1 MGICCHK
8 AKGEGESRMAPERA
22 GSLEQEPVA
31 RGGAAVPPER
41 SGVITSQGAPRC
53 GGGGGAPPHY
63 LHGPPS
69 QQASLPLQIHRQLA
83 P

>member
-1 MGICCHK
+1 MGIRCHK

-22 GSLEQEPVA
+22 GSLEQEPAA

-53 GGGGGAPPHY
+53 GGGAGAPPHY
-63 LHGPPS
+63 LHGPHPS
-69 QQASLPLQIHRQLA
+69 KPPCPSRSTDS
-83 P
+83 